1 MLNYHPFSSNMLT
14 NITNCKQAKSQLY
27 LLPVP
32 SLDADWVIPQTFSR
46 VTQVS
51 HRLFL
56 AIACA
61 QSFLDGF

>member
-1 MLNYHPFSSNMLT
+1 MLT